1 MTLLI
6 KQSADDKRR
15 LEDQVAL
22 LEGQKMKDQAEIAT
36 LKKAAAASAAAAS
49 ASAGGGG
56 SGTSST
62 PTTPTPI
69 RSFAMA
75 DLESRAKLDREEI
88 VALRR

>member
-36 LKKAAAASAAAAS
+36 LKKAAAASAATGS
-49 ASAGGGG
+49 SSGGG
-56 SGTSST
+56 SGMSST
-62 PTTPTPI
+62 PTPTI